1 MTDEISEHEGCV
13 IVALEGD
20 VDLDR
25 APEVRS
31 ELLDCVGR
39 GRDVLVDLSRV
50 GYIDSSGIASLV
62 EALQS
67 AAKNGTAL
75 ALIAVSAEALKVFK
89 LARLDKVFS
98 IYPDLDA
105 ALAGSR

>member
-1 MTDEISEHEGCV
+1 MTEQIIEQDECV
-13 IVALEGD
+13 IVSLDGD

-31 ELLDCVGR
+31 TLLDCVGR

-50 GYIDSSGIASLV
+50 AYIDSSGIASLV
-62 EALQS
+62 EALQC

-98 IYPDLDA
+98 IYPDMNA
-105 ALAGSR
+105 ALADSS